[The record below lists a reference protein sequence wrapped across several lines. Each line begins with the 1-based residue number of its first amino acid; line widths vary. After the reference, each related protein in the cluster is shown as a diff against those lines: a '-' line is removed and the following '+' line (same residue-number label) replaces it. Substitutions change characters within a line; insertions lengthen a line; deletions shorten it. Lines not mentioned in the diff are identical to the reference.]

1 MKKIAVV
8 TGGSSGIGLAV
19 VKEFV
24 AKGYFVFELSRRE
37 SQSQADVVHIKADVT
52 DEAQLEVAFEE
63 IAKHGDISALVCCAG
78 GGISGAV
85 EFTLK
90 ADANWLFELNFFGV
104 VNTVK
109 AALPGMKKSGGN
121 IVIISSVAAAL
132 PIPFQTYYSAT
143 KAALNAYACAL
154 ANEVKPFS
162 IGVSAI
168 MPGDIKTGF
177 TNSRKKHHFG
187 DDIYGGRIS
196 RSVELMERDEQNG
209 DSPEAAARFITTV
222 AGRKKI
228 KPLYVIGLKYRLFVL
243 AARIL
248 PIKIVNFV
256 VGKLYG

>member
-19 VKEFV
+19 VNEFT
-24 AKGYFVFELSRRE
+24 AKGYTVFDLSRRE
-37 SQSQADVVHIKADVT
+37 LPERSNVIHIKTDVT
-52 DEAQLEVAFEE
+52 DENQLRSAFKAVEKE
-63 IAKHGDISALVCCAG
+63 GEISALVCCAG

-85 EFTLK
+85 EFTEK
-90 ADANWLFELNFFGV
+90 SQADWLFELNFFGV

-109 AALPGMKKSGGN
+109 AALPLMRKSGGN
-121 IVIISSVAAAL
+121 IIIISSVAAAL

-154 ANEVKPFS
+154 ANEVKPFG
-162 IGVSAI
+162 IGVCAI

-177 TNSRKKHHFG
+177 TDSRKKYHVG

-196 RSVELMERDEQNG
+196 RSVGQMERDEQNG
-209 DSPEAAARFITTV
+209 DTPEAAARFITKV
-222 AGRKKI
+222 ASRKKI
-228 KPLYVIGLKYRLFVL
+228 KPLYVICFKYRLFVML
-243 AARIL
+243 ARLL
-248 PIKIVNFV
+248 PIKLVNRI